1 MKKVLFLANHYLT
14 LYSFRRE
21 LIEKLCREGCEVVL
35 SIPADPENEYFR
47 KLGCRIVETEV
58 ARRSLNPVKDIRLTL
73 EYIRLLRREKPDVIF
88 SYTIKPNAYGSI
100 ASRITGDRQICNI
113 TGTGETLRHS
123 AFVRNVV
130 HALYKVSIRHCE
142 KVFFQNTS
150 DRAYFIEHG
159 LVREERTQMLP
170 GSGVNLAN
178 FTPAPMPDDGETR
191 FIYIGR
197 VMGLKGIDQFIQAA
211 RIVREQRPDA
221 KFFIAGFAEEGRYKE
236 LVEKSHAEGLIEYL
250 GFRKDIGEWIKKCHC
265 TILPSHGGEGVPNV
279 LLESAATGRACIAS
293 RIPGSIDVVDEG
305 KTGYLFTA
313 GNAEELADRIF
324 RFMSLSCEQKA
335 QMGLAGRE
343 KVERCFNRDI
353 VIRAYMDE
361 LDKIK

>member
-47 KLGCRIVETEV
+47 ALGCRIVETEV
-58 ARRSLNPVKDIRLTL
+58 ARRSLNPIKDIRLTL
-73 EYIRLLRREKPDVIF
+73 EYIRLLRKEKPDVVF

-100 ASRITGDRQICNI
+100 ASRITRCRQICNI

-123 AFVRNVV
+123 AFVRSVV

-150 DRAYFIEHG
+150 DRAYFIENG
-159 LVREERTQMLP
+159 LVREERSAMLP
-170 GSGVNLAN
+170 GSGVNLSH
-178 FTPAPMPDDGETR
+178 FHCSPMPEDEQTR

-211 RIVREQRPDA
+211 RIVRAERPDA
-221 KFFIAGFAEEGRYKE
+221 LFYIAGFAEEGRYRD
-236 LVEKSHAEGLIEYL
+236 LVEKCHAEGLIEYL
-250 GFRKDIGEWIKKCHC
+250 GFRKDIDEWIRRCHC

-293 RIPGSIDVVDEG
+293 RIPGSVDVIDDGE
-305 KTGYLFTA
+305 TGYLFKA
-313 GNAEELADRIF
+313 GDAESLARCIF
-324 RFMSLSCEQKA
+324 RFLALTSEQKA
-335 QMGLAGRE
+335 QMGLAGRK
-343 KVERCFNRDI
+343 KVERSFSRDI
-353 VIRAYMDE
+353 VIQAYMD
-361 LDKIK
+361 LL

>member
-21 LIEKLCREGCEVVL
+21 LIERLVREGCEVVL

-47 KLGCRIVETEV
+47 RLGCRVVETPV
-58 ARRSLNPVKDIRLTL
+58 ARRSLNPLRDVRLTL
-73 EYIRLLRREKPDVIF
+73 DYIGLLRREKPDIVF

-100 ASRITGDRQICNI
+100 ASRLTGCRQICNI

-123 AFVRNVV
+123 AFVRSIV
-130 HALYKVSIRHCE
+130 HALYKISIRHCE

-150 DRAYFIEHG
+150 DRAYFIQHG
-159 LVREERTQMLP
+159 LVREERTAMLP

-178 FTPAPMPDDGETR
+178 FPLSPMPQDGETR

-197 VMGLKGIDQFIQAA
+197 VMGLKGIDQYIQAA
-211 RIVREQRPDA
+211 RAVRSERPDA
-221 KFFIAGFAEEGRYKE
+221 RFYIAGFAEDGRYKE
-236 LVEKSHAEGLIEYL
+236 LVERSHREGVIEYL
-250 GFRKDIGEWIKKCHC
+250 GFRKDIADWIRRCHC
-265 TILPSHGGEGVPNV
+265 TVLPSHGGEGVPNV

-293 RIPGSIDVVDEG
+293 RIPGSMDVVDEG

-313 GNAEELADRIF
+313 GNADELAGCIRRFLALSPPDR
-324 RFMSLSCEQKA
+324 EN
-335 QMGLAGRE
+335 MGLAGRE
-343 KVERCFNRDI
+343 KVERCFNREI
-353 VIRAYMDE
+353 VIQAYMDE
-361 LDKIK
+361 LSRV

>member
-21 LIEKLCREGCEVVL
+21 LIERLVREGCEVVL

-47 KLGCRIVETEV
+47 RLGCRVVETPV
-58 ARRSLNPVKDIRLTL
+58 ARRSLNPLRDVRLTL
-73 EYIRLLRREKPDVIF
+73 DYIGLLRREKPDIVF

-100 ASRITGDRQICNI
+100 ASRLTGCRQICNI

-123 AFVRNVV
+123 AFVRGVV

-150 DRAYFIEHG
+150 DRAYFIQHG
-159 LVREERTQMLP
+159 LVREERTAMLP

-178 FTPAPMPDDGETR
+178 FPLSPMLQDGETR

-197 VMGLKGIDQFIQAA
+197 VMGLKGIDQYIQAA
-211 RIVREQRPDA
+211 RAVRSERPDA
-221 KFFIAGFAEEGRYKE
+221 RFYIAGFAEDGRYKQ
-236 LVEKSHAEGLIEYL
+236 LVERSHREGVIEYL
-250 GFRKDIGEWIKKCHC
+250 GFRKDVADWIRRCHC
-265 TILPSHGGEGVPNV
+265 TVLPSHGGEGVPNV

-293 RIPGSIDVVDEG
+293 RIPGSMDVVDEG

-313 GNAEELADRIF
+313 GNADELAGCIR
-324 RFMSLSCEQKA
+324 RFLALSPLEREN
-335 QMGLAGRE
+335 MGLAGRE
-343 KVERCFNRDI
+343 KVERCFNREI
-353 VIRAYMDE
+353 VIQAYMDE
-361 LDKIK
+361 LSRV

>member
-1 MKKVLFLANHYLT
+1 MKKVLFLANHFLT

-47 KLGCRIVETEV
+47 SLGCRIVETEV
-58 ARRSLNPVKDIRLTL
+58 ARRSLNPVKDIKLTL
-73 EYIRLLRREKPDVIF
+73 DYIHLLRREKPDIIF

-100 ASRITGDRQICNI
+100 ASRITHSRQICNI

-123 AFVRNVV
+123 ALVRNIV

-159 LVREERTQMLP
+159 LVKEERSALLP

-178 FTPAPMPDDGETR
+178 FTVSPMPDDAETR

-211 RIVREQRPDA
+211 RIVRAKRPDA
-221 KFFIAGFAEEGRYKE
+221 KFYIAGFAEEGRYRE
-236 LVEKSHAEGLIEYL
+236 LVEKSHQEGLIEYL
-250 GFRKDIGEWIKKCHC
+250 GFRKDIADWIRRCHC

-279 LLESAATGRACIAS
+279 LLESAATGRVCIAS
-293 RIPGSIDVVDEG
+293 RVPGSIDVVDDG
-305 KTGYLFTA
+305 RTGFLFTA
-313 GNAEELADRIF
+313 GNSEELASCIF
-324 RFMSLSCEQKA
+324 RFLALTPA
-335 QMGLAGRE
+335 QREEMGRAGRE
-343 KVERCFNRDI
+343 KVERSFSRDI
-353 VIRAYMDE
+353 VISAYMDE
-361 LDKIK
+361 LSRI

>member
-21 LIEKLCREGCEVVL
+21 LIEKLVREGYEVVL

-47 KLGCRIVETEV
+47 NLGCRIVETPV
-58 ARRSLNPVKDIRLTL
+58 ARRSLNPFKDVKLTFD
-73 EYIRLLRREKPDVIF
+73 YIRLLRMEKPDIVF

-100 ASRITGDRQICNI
+100 ASRVTGARQICNI

-123 AFVRNVV
+123 AFVRSIV

-159 LVREERTQMLP
+159 LVHAERTQMLP

-178 FTPAPMPDDGETR
+178 FPLSPMPEGDETR

-197 VMGLKGIDQFIQAA
+197 VMGLKGIDQYVQAA
-211 RIVREQRPDA
+211 RMVRSERPDA
-221 KFFIAGFAEEGRYKE
+221 KFYIAGFAEEGRYKE
-236 LVEKSHAEGLIEYL
+236 LVERCHAEGIIEYL
-250 GFRKDIGEWIKKCHC
+250 GFRKDIADWIRRCHC

-293 RIPGSIDVVDEG
+293 RIPGSVDVIDEG
-305 KTGYLFTA
+305 NTGYIFTA
-313 GNAEELADRIF
+313 GNENELAECIR
-324 RFMSLSCEQKA
+324 RFLALTPAQRT

-343 KVERCFNRDI
+343 KVEKQFNRDI

-361 LDKIK
+361 LKNI

>member
-47 KLGCRIVETEV
+47 KLGCRIIETEV
-58 ARRSLNPVKDIRLTL
+58 ARRSLNPIKDIRLTL
-73 EYIRLLRREKPDVIF
+73 DYIRLLRREKPDIVF

-100 ASRITGDRQICNI
+100 ASRITGCRQICNI

-123 AFVRNVV
+123 ALVRNIV
-130 HALYKVSIRHCE
+130 HMLYKVSIRHCE

-150 DRAYFIEHG
+150 DRAYFIKHG
-159 LVREERTQMLP
+159 LVREERSAMLP

-178 FTPAPMPDDGETR
+178 FAYTPMQEDGETR

-211 RIVREQRPDA
+211 RIVRKDRPDA
-221 KFFIAGFAEEGRYKE
+221 KFYIAGFAEEGRYRE

-250 GFRKDIGEWIKKCHC
+250 GFRKDIADWIRRCHC

-293 RIPGSIDVVDEG
+293 RIPGSIDVVDDG

-313 GNAEELADRIF
+313 GNADELAACIL
-324 RFMSLSCEQKA
+324 RFLSLSFAQRCE
-335 QMGLAGRE
+335 MGRAGRE
-343 KVERCFNRDI
+343 KVEKSFSREI
-353 VIRAYMDE
+353 VISAYMDE
-361 LDKIK
+361 IARI